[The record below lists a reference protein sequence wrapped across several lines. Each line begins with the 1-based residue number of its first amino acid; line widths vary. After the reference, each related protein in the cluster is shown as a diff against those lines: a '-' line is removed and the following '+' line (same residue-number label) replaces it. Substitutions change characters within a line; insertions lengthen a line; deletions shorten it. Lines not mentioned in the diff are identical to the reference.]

1 MDLGD
6 RLIKLANKLLSA
18 GSSETLGTQGGIT
31 NATANDILVPTSK
44 AVKDYVDGKTIEL
57 ITTTNTSDEELAAT
71 STTLSEVKD
80 GTMILLKVINPFT
93 RISADCALTLTL
105 KNGEVFGGKLINHPD
120 SPTGILH
127 SNIVPPN
134 TIFLMRYNGLRW
146 DIIDQYNLATQSF
159 RGFMSAEDKTKLD
172 NTYTK
177 TEMDALNTSKVDK
190 VTGKGLSTNDFD
202 NTYKDYVDAYTDCLE
217 EHITYW
223 DNMEYTDGLSH
234 SPLVIEKVG
243 RVFHLHGTWKTSSS
257 ISIRTQASK
266 QLGYFS
272 SPAPNYPIYS
282 PQLITNGGLYE
293 IMVSPNKK
301 IELTN
306 VSKSSDLTIPAN
318 TVCYVNVMWILDW

>member
-146 DIIDQYNLATQSF
+146 NIIDQYNLATQSF

-177 TEMDALNTSKVDK
+177 AEIDELNTSKVDK
-190 VTGKGLSTNDFD
+190 VTGKGLSSNDFTDEYKKLLD
-202 NTYKDYVDAYTDCLE
+202 NIPIANVTLRWGSQAGGIGGYKIIGISSFILQEEFEVAGGSQGRLPPGTSMAFDCME
-217 EHITYW
+217 
-223 DNMEYTDGLSH
+223 DNVSVPLPDGLIDLIKNRYSSLTFSH
-234 SPLVIEKVG
+234 SDISLSITGTGDNRELVIKNNG
-243 RVFHLHGTWKTSSS
+243 SSN
-257 ISIRTQASK
+257 IDYWNVKYSK
-266 QLGYFS
+266 
-272 SPAPNYPIYS
+272 
-282 PQLITNGGLYE
+282 
-293 IMVSPNKK
+293 
-301 IELTN
+301 
-306 VSKSSDLTIPAN
+306 
-318 TVCYVNVMWILDW
+318 

>member
-177 TEMDALNTSKVDK
+177 TEMDALNASKVDK

-223 DNMEYTDGLSH
+223 DNMEYSDGLSNN
-234 SPLVIEKVG
+234 PLVIEKVG
-243 RVFHLHGTWKTSSS
+243 RGFHLHGTWKTSSS

-266 QLGYFS
+266 VLGTFR

-282 PQLITNGGLYE
+282 SQLITNGGLYE
-293 IMVSPNKK
+293 IMVSPKNK

>member
-1 MDLGD
+1 MIKMDLGD

-31 NATANDILVPTSK
+31 NETANDVLVPTSK

-105 KNGEVFGGKLINHPD
+105 KNGGVFGGKLINHPD

-172 NTYTK
+172 NTYAK
-177 TEMDALNTSKVDK
+177 TEIDALNASKVDK
-190 VTGKGLSTNDFD
+190 VTGKGLSTNDFTND
-202 NTYKDYVDAYTDCLE
+202 YKYDLEDLTSYKYNPVYMYDNQTVVYDPDNPWEYQQIGKVVHIAGKFICLASGVGNRKVAYGLPKPFKEVIAVQQGTGKNTYTLKIDEAGDMYIYN
-217 EHITYW
+217 Y
-223 DNMEYTDGLSH
+223 
-234 SPLVIEKVG
+234 
-243 RVFHLHGTWKTSSS
+243 GTNS
-257 ISIRTQASK
+257 
-266 QLGYFS
+266 
-272 SPAPNYPIYS
+272 
-282 PQLITNGGLYE
+282 
-293 IMVSPNKK
+293 VSEFP
-301 IELTN
+301 
-306 VSKSSDLTIPAN
+306 
-318 TVCYVNVMWILDW
+318 VNVALPIHVTYLMEW